1 MTNGY
6 DRAAEDVG
14 NVIALEH
21 VNIQVPDQRLATIF
35 YLTGMGFT
43 RDPYLVTGVEN
54 MWINVGRSQFHLP
67 TGEPQLLRGHV
78 GIVVPDREQLL
89 ARLATVKRDLADTRF
104 DYVEAEDYVD
114 VTSPWGNLLR
124 CHEPKPRFGRIALGI
139 PYIDFDVPAGA
150 ARGIA
155 AFYGEFLG
163 APTTLEDDGRVAH
176 CAVGNHQE
184 LIFRERE
191 EPVGSYDGHH
201 LQVYLANFS
210 RPHAQLSS
218 RGLVSEESDQFQ
230 YRFRDIVDPESGEL
244 LYQLEHEVRSMT
256 HPLYGRPLVNRDPH
270 QTNRNF
276 APGHEDL
283 PVALAEGR

>member
-21 VNIQVPDQRLATIF
+21 VNIQVPEQRLATIF

-67 TGEPQLLRGHV
+67 TGAPQLLRGHV
-78 GIVVPDREQLL
+78 GIVMPDREQLL
-89 ARLATVKRDLADTRF
+89 ARLTTVKRDLADTRF
-104 DYVEAEDYVD
+104 DYVESEDHVD
-114 VTSPWGNLLR
+114 VTSPWGNVLR
-124 CHEPKPRFGRIALGI
+124 CHDPHPRFGRIVLGI
-139 PYIDFDVPAGA
+139 PYIDFDVPSGA

-155 AFYGEFLG
+155 AFYGEVLG
-163 APTTLEDDGRVAH
+163 APSTLEADGRVAH
-176 CAVGNHQE
+176 CAVGYHQE

-191 EPVGSYDGHH
+191 EPLAAYDGHH

-210 RPHAQLSS
+210 RPHAQLVA

-244 LYQLEHEVRSMT
+244 LYELEHEVRSMT
-256 HPLYGRPLVNRDPH
+256 HPLYARPLVNRDPQ

-276 APGHEDL
+276 APGHENL
-283 PVALAEGR
+283 PVALAEH